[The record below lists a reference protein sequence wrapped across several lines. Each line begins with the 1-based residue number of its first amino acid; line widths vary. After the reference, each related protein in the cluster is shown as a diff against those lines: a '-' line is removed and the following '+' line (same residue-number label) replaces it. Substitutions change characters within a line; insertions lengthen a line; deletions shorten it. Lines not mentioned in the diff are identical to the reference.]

1 MAAKTKGSVAGG
13 YLHSAA
19 HLVDGPRQA
28 THGDKHEFHEAAAD
42 LWNAYLRGAHGVNA
56 QIRAQ
61 DVAQMMALLK
71 MARTFAPGFHA
82 DNYIDGAAYTAIAG
96 ELAKGA

>member
-1 MAAKTKGSVAGG
+1 MAPKAKSSRAAA
-13 YLHSAA
+13 YLQDAA
-19 HLVDGPRQA
+19 RLVDGPRQA

-71 MARTFAPGFHA
+71 MARSFAPGFHA

-96 ELAKGA
+96 ELAKDA